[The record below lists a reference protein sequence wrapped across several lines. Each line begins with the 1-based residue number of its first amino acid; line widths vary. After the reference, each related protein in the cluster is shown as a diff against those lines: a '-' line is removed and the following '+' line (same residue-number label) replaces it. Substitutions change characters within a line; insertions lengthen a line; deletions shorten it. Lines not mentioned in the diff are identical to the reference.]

1 MTDLAARV
9 ASHALRTRLAE
20 IFEDDPGTQVLS
32 WMLGPS
38 GMLLWAQSVALAS
51 NPELRECIPPI
62 PPPDLR
68 GITASPEE
76 AIFLWSGLVD
86 LDQFLDIYERVRST
100 ASNEQT
106 RVLDFACGCG
116 RLSRYLNELD
126 AVEAVG
132 LDANPRLVAWC
143 QDNLTR
149 VRTLINPLQPP
160 MPLPDAS
167 IDLAYSLSLF
177 THLSEDATN
186 QWFADLARV
195 LVAGATLLVTTHG
208 VQALSIIRGS
218 SVHRELFD
226 LDEAAADDLINRLP
240 NEGFL
245 YRKCTPDVLAM
256 ANVGSDYGYSF
267 IDEKYVASRWND
279 ENFEVIEHLAGG
291 LRGWQDIVVL
301 RRR

>member
-1 MTDLAARV
+1 MDLAERV
-9 ASHALRTRLAE
+9 SSEALRARLAQLCD
-20 IFEDDPGTQVLS
+20 DDPGTLVLS

-38 GMLLWAQSVALAS
+38 GLLVWAQSAALAR
-51 NPELRECIPPI
+51 NPEFRECIPPI
-62 PPPDLR
+62 PPPELR

-76 AIFLWSGLVD
+76 EVFLWSGLVD
-86 LDQFLDIYERVRST
+86 LDQFLGIYERVRTTTTS
-100 ASNEQT
+100 AKT

-116 RLSRYLNELD
+116 RLSRYLNDLD
-126 AVEAVG
+126 SVEAVG

-143 QDNLTR
+143 QDNLKR
-149 VRTLINPLQPP
+149 VRTLVNPLQPP

-177 THLSEDATN
+177 THLSEEVTK

-195 LVAGATLLVTTHG
+195 LVRGGTLLVTTHG
-208 VQALSIIRGS
+208 AQALSIIRGS

-226 LDEAAADDLINRLP
+226 LDEKAADDLIYRLP

-245 YRKCTPDVLAM
+245 YRRCNPDVLAM

-267 IDEKYVASRWND
+267 IDEKYIASTWND
-279 ENFEVIEHLAGG
+279 GQFEVIEHLPGG

-301 RRR
+301 RRL

>member
-1 MTDLAARV
+1 MNLAERV
-9 ASHALRTRLAE
+9 SSDALRRRLAE
-20 IFEDDPGTQVLS
+20 LCDRDPGARVLS

-38 GMLLWAQSVALAS
+38 GLLVWAQSVALAS
-51 NPELRECIPPI
+51 NPAFRECVPPI
-62 PPPDLR
+62 PPEQLR
-68 GITASPEE
+68 GMTAAPEE
-76 AIFLWSGLVD
+76 AVFLWSGLVD
-86 LDQFLDIYERVRST
+86 LDQFLGIFERVRTTTRET
-100 ASNEQT
+100 A

-126 AVEAVG
+126 SVDAVG

-149 VRTLINPLQPP
+149 VRSLINPLKPP
-160 MPLPDAS
+160 MPLADGS

-177 THLSEDATN
+177 THLSEVDTT

-195 LVAGATLLVTTHG
+195 LVPGATLLVTTHG
-208 VQALSIIRGS
+208 AQALGIIRDS
-218 SVHRELFD
+218 PVHRELFD
-226 LDEAAADDLINRLP
+226 LDEKAADDLINRLP

-245 YRKCTPDVLAM
+245 FNRCNPDVLAM
-256 ANVGSDYGYSF
+256 ADVGPEYGYSF
-267 IDEKYVASRWND
+267 IDEKYVASTWND
-279 ENFEVIEHLAGG
+279 EHFEVIEHLAGG